1 MSASTPTPTR
11 TLLII
16 AFATIY
22 LVWGSTYLAIRVA
35 VETMPPFAM
44 AAVRFLIAGTLM
56 GSVLLL
62 RGAVWP
68 TARQWRDNVVVGL
81 FLLLGGNGLVVWA
94 EQFIPSGVAA
104 LLIGIGPLF
113 IVLIEWAWPGGTRPS
128 AITIAA
134 LLIGLFGV
142 AWLAA
147 PWESASTGGLHVG
160 GVIALIMACALWS
173 LGSIISRHAKSG
185 APPLVAA
192 SVQMLGGG
200 AGLTLA
206 GLLHSDFARVDLGA
220 ITSHAWIS
228 FIYLILFGS
237 LVGYSA
243 FAFLLKHSQPAR
255 VATFAYVNPVVAV
268 FLGWLFLDEPIT
280 TRTLVASAIII
291 AAVVI
296 ITLQKSK
303 PKATPVATTVAP
315 LKPATESAKA

>member
-1 MSASTPTPTR
+1 MSTSTPTR
-11 TLLII
+11 TALII

-22 LVWGSTYLAIRVA
+22 IVWGSTYLAIRVA

-44 AAVRFLIAGTLM
+44 AATRFLIAGTLM
-56 GSVLLL
+56 GSMLLL
-62 RGAVWP
+62 RGAAWP

-113 IVLIEWAWPGGTRPS
+113 IVLIEWVWPGGTRPS
-128 AITIAA
+128 TTTIAA
-134 LLIGLFGV
+134 LIIGLFGV

-147 PWESASTGGLHVG
+147 PWESASSGGLHIG

-173 LGSIISRHAKSG
+173 LGSIVSRHAKSG

-192 SVQMLGGG
+192 SLQMLGGG
-200 AGLTLA
+200 AGLTVAALA
-206 GLLHSDFARVDLGA
+206 HGDFARVDLGA
-220 ITSHAWIS
+220 ITPHAWIS
-228 FIYLILFGS
+228 FIYLIIFGS

-243 FAFLLKHSQPAR
+243 FAFLIKHSQPAR

-268 FLGWLFLDEPIT
+268 FLGWFFLDEPIT
-280 TRTLVASAIII
+280 ARTLVASAIII
-291 AAVVI
+291 TAVMI
-296 ITLQKSK
+296 ITLQKAK
-303 PKATPVATTVAP
+303 PKASPAPATMTPIKPVA
-315 LKPATESAKA
+315 ESAKA